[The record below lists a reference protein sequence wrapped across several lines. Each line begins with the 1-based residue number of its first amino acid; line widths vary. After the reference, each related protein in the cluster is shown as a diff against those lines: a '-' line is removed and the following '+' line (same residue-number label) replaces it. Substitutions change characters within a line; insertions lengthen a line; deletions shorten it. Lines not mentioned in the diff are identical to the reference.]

1 MGGGEVSLSG
11 EFALVRDGSQV
22 LIRPLAPDDRAG
34 VAALFAR
41 LSPES
46 RALRFHSAGVRIDD
60 RTLDIVTAGHA
71 LVVERDGRIVALASY
86 YPLRDPARAEMA
98 IAVDDAAHG
107 HGIGTVLFER
117 LADAARRDGIRV
129 LLAEVLA
136 ANRGM
141 LGLLTGLGFGAT
153 RHVAGGV
160 VEVDVTLTPDPA
172 YVARADARLHVAAS
186 ASLEPIFHPRAVAVV
201 GASRRPGAPGHELFR
216 HLLAG
221 GFAGAVY
228 PVNPA
233 APAVAS
239 VRAYPNVAAIPEP
252 VDLAVIAVPAP
263 AVLEAARA
271 CLDAGVRG
279 LVVVSAG
286 VAKAGDEGHRRQDA
300 LVRLCRERGA
310 RLIGPH
316 SMGVLVNDVHG
327 AGGTLNATFAPIVP
341 PRGAVAISAQSGV
354 LGLALLEHA
363 RRLGLGVSAFVSL
376 GAKADVSSND
386 LLEHWEDDPATRV
399 ILLYLESFGNPR
411 RFARIARRV
420 GTRMPIVAVKGGRAV
435 AATGREDVSYT
446 AALARA
452 DVAVDALFRQSGVT
466 RCDTLDELFDV
477 ALLLASQP
485 LPRGN
490 RVGILT
496 NVSGLGLLC
505 ADACVA
511 AGLELPAPSEV
522 TQTALR
528 ELLPLRPSHVAN
540 PVGLPATVTASD
552 YGAAL
557 RHLLTDAVM
566 DAVIVLF
573 IPPLGVAAGAV
584 AVALRAACDPPPA
597 KPVLCCFAGVQ
608 GLPDALRGAVALPS
622 YTYPE
627 AAARALGHAA
637 ARAAWLRRA
646 SGQILPLAGIDGAT
660 VRVVV
665 DRALAREECPWLD
678 PDEVRDVL
686 RAYGVALLAQMIVH
700 TPAEAADACRRLG
713 APVAVKRATRGAPHT
728 SEVGEARL
736 AVASPEAAAAAYRD
750 IEAAVVARG
759 QGNAMDG
766 ALVQPMAP
774 DGVECRVGV
783 VTDPVFGPLVAFGLG
798 GVVAEVIGDVAFRVH
813 PLTDVDAEE
822 LIASVKASTLLQGYH
837 GRPAADARALREV
850 LLRISQV
857 VEDVPE
863 IDEIDINPVMVRD
876 EGQGAVALDARIRLR
891 RGDA

>member
-1 MGGGEVSLSG
+1 VSD
-11 EFALVRDGSQV
+11 EFALVRDGGQV
-22 LIRPLAPDDRAG
+22 LIRPLVPRDRKG

-46 RALRFHSAGVRIDD
+46 RALRFHSGGIRIDD

-86 YPLRDPARAEMA
+86 YPLRDPVRAEMA

-107 HGIGTVLFER
+107 RGIGTVLFER
-117 LADAARRDGIRV
+117 LSEDARRAGIRT

-141 LGLLTGLGFGAT
+141 LGLLTGLGFRT
-153 RHVAGGV
+153 SRRFDGGV
-160 VEVDVTLTPDPA
+160 VEVDVALAPDPA
-172 YVARADARLHVAAS
+172 YMARADVRLHVAAS

-201 GASRRPGAPGHELFR
+201 GAPRRSGAPGHELFR

-233 APAVAS
+233 ASAVAS
-239 VRAYPNVAAIPEP
+239 VRAYPTVAAIPEP

-286 VAKAGDEGHRRQDA
+286 FAEAGDEGRRRQDA
-300 LVRLCRERGA
+300 LLRLCRERGA

-316 SMGVLVNDVHG
+316 SMGVLVGDVDG
-327 AGGTLNATFAPIVP
+327 AGGALNATFAPALP

-386 LLEHWEDDPATRV
+386 LLERWEDDPATGV

-420 GTRMPIVAVKGGRAV
+420 GARTPILAVKGGRATV
-435 AATGREDVSYT
+435 GTEQGGMAHT
-446 AALARA
+446 AALAGM

-466 RCDTLDELFDV
+466 RCDTLEELFDA

-490 RVGILT
+490 RVAILT
-496 NVSGLGLLC
+496 NVSGLGVLC

-511 AGLELPAPSEV
+511 AGLELPAPSET

-528 ELLPLRPSHVAN
+528 ELVIAGAHVAN
-540 PVGLPATVTASD
+540 PIDLPAIVAASG

-557 RHLLTDAVM
+557 RYLLADAAI
-566 DAVIVLF
+566 DAAIVLF
-573 IPPLGVAAGAV
+573 IPPLGATVDAVAA
-584 AVALRAACDPPPA
+584 ALRAACDPPPT

-608 GLPDALRGAVALPS
+608 GLPDAPRGAVALPS

-646 SGQILPLAGIDGAT
+646 AGQIPPLLGIDGAAG
-660 VRVVV
+660 RAVV
-665 DRALAREECPWLD
+665 DRALAREERPWLG

-686 RAYGVALLAQMIVH
+686 RAYGVTMPAQMLVH
-700 TPAEAADACRRLG
+700 TPREAADACRHLG
-713 APVAVKRATRGAPHT
+713 APVAVKATTRGALHT
-728 SEVGEARL
+728 SDVGGVRL
-736 AVASPEAAAAAYRD
+736 AVATPAAAATAYRD
-750 IEAAVVARG
+750 IETTLIARG
-759 QGNAMDG
+759 RGEVMDG
-766 ALVQPMAP
+766 ALVQSMAP
-774 DGVECRVGV
+774 DGVECLVGV

-798 GVVAEVIGDVAFRVH
+798 GVVAEVIGDVAFRVQ

-822 LIASVKASTLLQGYH
+822 LIASVKASRLLHGYG
-837 GRPAADARALREV
+837 GRPPADVRALRDV
-850 LLRISQV
+850 LLRVSRL
-857 VEDVPE
+857 VEEVPE
-863 IDEIDINPVMVRD
+863 IDEIAINPIMLRD
-876 EGQGAVALDARIRLR
+876 EGQGAEAIDARIRLR
-891 RGDA
+891 REDT

>member
-1 MGGGEVSLSG
+1 MSG
-11 EFALVRDGSQV
+11 EFALVRDGGQV

-46 RALRFHSAGVRIDD
+46 RALRFHSGGIRIDD
-60 RTLDIVTAGHA
+60 RTLDVVTAGHA

-98 IAVDDAAHG
+98 IAVDDAEHG
-107 HGIGTVLFER
+107 RGIGTVLFER
-117 LADAARRDGIRV
+117 LSDAARRDGIRS

-141 LGLLTGLGFGAT
+141 LGLLTGLGFHT
-153 RHVAGGV
+153 SRRFDGGV
-160 VEVDVTLTPDPA
+160 VEVEVEVTTDPA
-172 YVARADARLHVAAS
+172 YTARADARLHVAAS
-186 ASLEPIFHPRAVAVV
+186 ASLEPIFRPRAVAVV
-201 GASRRPGAPGHELFR
+201 GASRQPGALGHGLFR
-216 HLLAG
+216 HLLAS

-233 APAVAS
+233 ASAVAS
-239 VRAYPNVAAIPEP
+239 VHAYATVAAIPEP
-252 VDLAVIAVPAP
+252 VDLAVVVVPAP

-286 VAKAGDEGHRRQDA
+286 FAEAGEEGRRRQDA

-316 SMGVLVNDVHG
+316 SMGVLVNDVDGGG
-327 AGGTLNATFAPIVP
+327 ALNATLAPVLP

-354 LGLALLEHA
+354 LGLAILEHA

-376 GAKADVSSND
+376 GNKADVSSND
-386 LLEHWEDDPATRV
+386 LLERWEDDPATGV

-420 GTRMPIVAVKGGRAV
+420 GVRTPILAVKGGRAV
-435 AATGREDVSYT
+435 TVSDGGGVAHS
-446 AALARA
+446 AALVGA

-466 RCDTLDELFDV
+466 RCDTLDELFDA

-490 RVGILT
+490 HVGILT
-496 NVSGLGLLC
+496 NVSGLGVLC

-511 AGLELPAPSEV
+511 AGLEMPVPSET

-528 ELLPLRPSHVAN
+528 VFVSPRSSHLAN
-540 PVGLPATVTASD
+540 PIDLPTTGAASD
-552 YGAAL
+552 YAAAL
-557 RHLLTDAVM
+557 RHLLADAAI
-566 DAVIVLF
+566 DAVIALF
-573 IPPLGVAAGAV
+573 LPPLGETVDAVAA
-584 AVALRAACDPPPA
+584 ALRVACGSPSA

-608 GLPDALRGAVALPS
+608 GLLAAPRGAVALPS

-646 SGQILPLAGIDGAT
+646 AGHIPPLPGIDGAAG
-660 VRVVV
+660 RAVV
-665 DRALAREECPWLD
+665 DRALAREERPWLG

-686 RAYGVALLAQMIVH
+686 RAYGVTMPAQMLVH
-700 TPAEAADACRRLG
+700 TPREAADACRHLG
-713 APVAVKRATRGAPHT
+713 APVAVKATTRGALHT
-728 SEVGEARL
+728 SDVGGVRL
-736 AVASPEAAAAAYRD
+736 AVATPAAAATAYRD
-750 IEAAVVARG
+750 IETALIARG
-759 QGNAMDG
+759 RGEVMDG
-766 ALVQPMAP
+766 ALVQSMAP
-774 DGVECRVGV
+774 DGVECLVGV

-798 GVVAEVIGDVAFRVH
+798 GVVSEVIGDVAFRVH

-822 LIASVKASTLLQGYH
+822 LIASVKASRLLHGYG
-837 GRPAADARALREV
+837 GRLPADVRALHDV
-850 LLRISQV
+850 LLRVSRL

-863 IDEIDINPVMVRD
+863 IDEIAINPIMVRD
-876 EGQGAVALDARIRLR
+876 EGQGAEAIDVRIRLR
-891 RGDA
+891 RGNT

>member
-1 MGGGEVSLSG
+1 VSVSG
-11 EFALVRDGSQV
+11 DFALVRDGGQV
-22 LIRPLAPDDRAG
+22 LIRPLVPRDRAG
-34 VAALFAR
+34 VASLFAR
-41 LSPES
+41 LSGES
-46 RALRFHSAGVRIDD
+46 RALRFHSGGVRIDD

-107 HGIGTVLFER
+107 RGIGTVLFER
-117 LADAARRDGIRV
+117 LSEDARRAGIRT

-141 LGLLTGLGFGAT
+141 LGLLTGLGFRT
-153 RHVAGGV
+153 SRRFDGGV
-160 VEVDVTLTPDPA
+160 VEVEVEVTTDPA
-172 YVARADARLHVAAS
+172 YRARADARLHVAAS
-186 ASLEPIFHPRAVAVV
+186 ASLEPIFRPRAVAVI

-233 APAVAS
+233 ASAVAS
-239 VRAYPNVAAIPEP
+239 VRAYPTVAAIPEP

-286 VAKAGDEGHRRQDA
+286 FTEVGDEGRRRQDA

-316 SMGVLVNDVHG
+316 SMGVLVTDVDG
-327 AGGTLNATFAPIVP
+327 AGGALNATFAPALP

-386 LLEHWEDDPATRV
+386 LLERWEDDPATSV

-420 GTRMPIVAVKGGRAV
+420 GARTPILAVKGGRATV
-435 AATGREDVSYT
+435 ATERGAVAHTD
-446 AALARA
+446 ALAGA

-466 RCDTLDELFDV
+466 RCDTLEELFDA

-496 NVSGLGLLC
+496 NVSGLGVLC
-505 ADACVA
+505 ADACAA
-511 AGLELPAPSEV
+511 AGLELPVPSET

-528 ELLPLRPSHVAN
+528 ELMIAGAPVAN
-540 PVGLPATVTASD
+540 PIGLPATVTASD

-557 RHLLTDAVM
+557 RHVLVDAVI
-566 DAVIVLF
+566 DAAIVLF
-573 IPPLGVAAGAV
+573 IPPLGAAAGAV
-584 AVALRAACDPPPA
+584 AAALRAACDPPPT
-597 KPVLCCFAGVQ
+597 KPVLCCFDGVQ
-608 GLPDALRGAVALPS
+608 GLPAALRGATSLPS

-627 AAARALGHAA
+627 AAARTLGHAA
-637 ARAAWLRRA
+637 ARAVWLRRA
-646 SGQILPLAGIDGAT
+646 AGQIPSLPGIDAAAGRA
-660 VRVVV
+660 VV
-665 DRALAREECPWLD
+665 DRALAREERPWLGS
-678 PDEVRDVL
+678 DEVRDVL
-686 RAYGVALLAQMIVH
+686 RAYGVAMLDQVLVH
-700 TPAEAADACRRLG
+700 TPAEAADACCRLG
-713 APVAVKRATRGAPHT
+713 APVALTRAARGAPHT
-728 SEVGEARL
+728 PDGGVRL

-750 IEAAVVARG
+750 IEATLVAHGRG
-759 QGNAMDG
+759 EAMDG

-774 DGVECRVGV
+774 DGVECLVGV

-798 GVVAEVIGDVAFRVH
+798 GVAAEIIGDIAFRVH

-822 LIASVKASTLLQGYH
+822 LIANVKGSRLLQGYG
-837 GRPAADARALREV
+837 GRPPADVRALREV
-850 LLRISQV
+850 LLRVSRL

-863 IDEIDINPVMVRD
+863 IDEIAINPIMVRD

-891 RGDA
+891 RGDT

>member
-1 MGGGEVSLSG
+1 VSVSG
-11 EFALVRDGSQV
+11 EFALVRDGGQV

-46 RALRFHSAGVRIDD
+46 RALRFHSGGIRIDD
-60 RTLDIVTAGHA
+60 RTLESVTAGHA

-86 YPLRDPARAEMA
+86 YPLRDPVRAEMA

-107 HGIGTVLFER
+107 RGIGTVLFER
-117 LADAARRDGIRV
+117 LSEDARRAGIRT

-141 LGLLTGLGFGAT
+141 LGLLTGLGFRT
-153 RHVAGGV
+153 SRRFDGGV
-160 VEVDVTLTPDPA
+160 VEVDVALAPDPA
-172 YVARADARLHVAAS
+172 YRARADARLHVAAS
-186 ASLEPIFHPRAVAVV
+186 ASLEPIFRPRAVAVI
-201 GASRRPGAPGHELFR
+201 GAARRAGAPGHELFR

-233 APAVAS
+233 ASAVAS
-239 VRAYPNVAAIPEP
+239 VRAYPTVAAIPEP
-252 VDLAVIAVPAP
+252 IDLAVIAVPAP

-279 LVVVSAG
+279 LIVVSAG
-286 VAKAGDEGHRRQDA
+286 FAEAGDEGRRRQDA
-300 LVRLCRERGA
+300 LLRLCRERGA

-316 SMGVLVNDVHG
+316 SMGVLVNAIDGG
-327 AGGTLNATFAPIVP
+327 ALNATFAPALP

-386 LLEHWEDDPATRV
+386 LLERWEDDPATGV

-420 GTRMPIVAVKGGRAV
+420 GARTPILAVKGGRAV
-435 AATGREDVSYT
+435 AVSDGGNVAHT
-446 AALARA
+446 AALTGT

-466 RCDTLDELFDV
+466 RCDTLDELFDA

-490 RVGILT
+490 HVGILT
-496 NVSGLGLLC
+496 NVSGLGVLC

-511 AGLELPAPSEV
+511 AGLELPVPSET

-528 ELLPLRPSHVAN
+528 AFVSPRSSHVAN
-540 PVGLPATVTASD
+540 PIDLPTTGATSD
-552 YGAAL
+552 YAAAL
-557 RHLLTDAVM
+557 CHLLADAAI
-566 DAVIVLF
+566 DAVIALF
-573 IPPLGVAAGAV
+573 LPPLGETADAVAA
-584 AVALRAACDPPPA
+584 ALRAACDPPPT

-608 GLPDALRGAVALPS
+608 GLLAAPRGAVTLPS

-646 SGQILPLAGIDGAT
+646 AGQIPPLPGIDSAAGRA
-660 VRVVV
+660 VV
-665 DRALAREECPWLD
+665 DRALAREERPWLG

-686 RAYGVALLAQMIVH
+686 RAYGVTMPAQMLVH

-713 APVAVKRATRGAPHT
+713 APVAVKATTRGALHT
-728 SEVGEARL
+728 SDVGDVRL
-736 AVASPEAAAAAYRD
+736 AVATPAAAATAYRD
-750 IEAAVVARG
+750 IEAALAARG
-759 QGNAMDG
+759 RGEAMDG
-766 ALVQPMAP
+766 ALVQSMAP
-774 DGVECRVGV
+774 DGMECLVGV

-813 PLTDVDAEE
+813 PLTDVDADE
-822 LIASVKASTLLQGYH
+822 LIASVKASRLLQGYG
-837 GRPAADARALREV
+837 GRPSADVHALRDV
-850 LLRISQV
+850 LLRVSRL

-863 IDEIDINPVMVRD
+863 IDEIAINPIMVRD
-876 EGQGAVALDARIRLR
+876 EGQGAEAIDARIRLR

>member
-1 MGGGEVSLSG
+1 MSG
-11 EFALVRDGSQV
+11 EFVLVRDGSQV
-22 LIRPLAPDDRAG
+22 LIRPLRPPDRAG

-46 RALRFHSAGVRIDD
+46 RALRFHSGGIRIDD
-60 RTLDIVTAGHA
+60 RTLDVVTAGHA

-107 HGIGTVLFER
+107 RGIGTVLFER
-117 LADAARRDGIRV
+117 LSEDARRAGIRT

-141 LGLLTGLGFGAT
+141 LGLLTGLGFRT
-153 RHVAGGV
+153 SRRFDGGV
-160 VEVDVTLTPDPA
+160 VEVNVTLAPDPA
-172 YVARADARLHVAAS
+172 YRAHADARLHVAAS
-186 ASLEPIFHPRAVAVV
+186 ASLEPIFRPRAVAVV

-233 APAVAS
+233 AAAVAS
-239 VRAYPNVAAIPEP
+239 VRAYPTVAAIPEP

-286 VAKAGDEGHRRQDA
+286 FAEVGDEERRRQDA
-300 LVRLCRERGA
+300 LLRVCRERGA

-316 SMGVLVNDVHG
+316 SMGVLVTDVAG
-327 AGGTLNATFAPIVP
+327 AGGALNATFAPAPP
-341 PRGAVAISAQSGV
+341 PRGAVAISAQSGG

-386 LLEHWEDDPATRV
+386 LLERWEDDPATSV

-420 GTRMPIVAVKGGRAV
+420 GARTPILAVKGGRATV
-435 AATGREDVSYT
+435 GTERGDMAHT
-446 AALARA
+446 AALAA
-452 DVAVDALFRQSGVT
+452 TDVAVDALFRQSGVT
-466 RCDTLDELFDV
+466 RCDTLEELFDA

-496 NVSGLGLLC
+496 NVSGLGVLC
-505 ADACVA
+505 ADACAA
-511 AGLELPAPSEV
+511 AGLELPVLSEDD
-522 TQTALR
+522 QESLR
-528 ELLPLRPSHVAN
+528 GLLPAGTPVAN
-540 PVGLPATVTASD
+540 PIDLPATDAASD
-552 YGAAL
+552 YTVAL
-557 RHLLTDAVM
+557 RHLLADAAI

-573 IPPLGVAAGAV
+573 LPPLGAAADAV
-584 AVALRAACDPPPA
+584 ADALRAACDPPPA
-597 KPVLCCFAGVQ
+597 KPVLCCFDGVQ
-608 GLPDALRGAVALPS
+608 GLPDALRGAAALPS

-637 ARAAWLRRA
+637 VRAAWLRRA
-646 SGQILPLAGIDGAT
+646 AGQIPPLPGIDGAAG
-660 VRVVV
+660 RVVV
-665 DRALAREECPWLD
+665 DRALAREERPWLD
-678 PDEVRDVL
+678 PDEARDVL
-686 RAYGVALLAQMIVH
+686 RAHGVTMPAQMLVH
-700 TPAEAADACRRLG
+700 TPADAADACRRLG
-713 APVAVKRATRGAPHT
+713 APVAVKRAARGAPHT
-728 SEVGEARL
+728 PDGGVRL

-750 IEAAVVARG
+750 IEVALIAHGRG
-759 QGNAMDG
+759 EAMDG
-766 ALVQPMAP
+766 ALVQSMAP
-774 DGVECRVGV
+774 DGVECLVGV
-783 VTDPVFGPLVAFGLG
+783 VTDPVFGPLVACGLG
-798 GVVAEVIGDVAFRVH
+798 GVAAELIGDVAFRVH

-822 LIASVKASTLLQGYH
+822 LIASVKASRLLQGYR
-837 GRPAADARALREV
+837 GRPPTDVRALREV
-850 LLRISQV
+850 LLRVSRL

-863 IDEIDINPVMVRD
+863 IDEIAINPVMVRD

>member
-1 MGGGEVSLSG
+1 MRGGEVSLSG

-46 RALRFHSAGVRIDD
+46 RALRFHSGGVRIDD

-71 LVVERDGRIVALASY
+71 LVVERAGRIVALASY

-117 LADAARRDGIRV
+117 LSEAARRAGIRT

-141 LGLLTGLGFGAT
+141 LGLLTGLGFRT
-153 RHVAGGV
+153 SRRFDGGV
-160 VEVDVTLTPDPA
+160 VEVEVTLAPDPA

-216 HLLAG
+216 HLLAS

-239 VRAYPNVAAIPEP
+239 VRAYPNVAAIPES

-279 LVVVSAG
+279 LVVVSVGFAE
-286 VAKAGDEGHRRQDA
+286 AGDEGRRRQDA
-300 LVRLCRERGA
+300 LLRLCRERGA

-316 SMGVLVNDVHG
+316 SMGVLVTDVDG
-327 AGGTLNATFAPIVP
+327 AGGALNATLAPVLP
-341 PRGAVAISAQSGV
+341 PCGAVAISAQSGA

-363 RRLGLGVSAFVSL
+363 RRLGLGISAFVSL

-386 LLEHWEDDPATRV
+386 LLERWEDDPATSV

-420 GTRMPIVAVKGGRAV
+420 GARTPILAVKGRLTTTATERGAV
-435 AATGREDVSYT
+435 AHT
-446 AALARA
+446 AALAGA
-452 DVAVDALFRQSGVT
+452 DVAVDALFHQSGVT
-466 RCDTLDELFDV
+466 RCDTLDELFDA

-496 NVSGLGLLC
+496 NVSGLGVLC

-511 AGLELPAPSEV
+511 AGLELPVPSET

-528 ELLPLRPSHVAN
+528 ELVIARARVTN
-540 PVGLPATVTASD
+540 PIDLSATVSAAD

-584 AVALRAACDPPPA
+584 AAALRAACDPPPV

-627 AAARALGHAA
+627 AVARALGHAA

-646 SGQILPLAGIDGAT
+646 AGQIPSLPGIDGAAG
-660 VRVVV
+660 RAVV
-665 DRALAREECPWLD
+665 DRALAREERPWLG

-686 RAYGVALLAQMIVH
+686 RAYGVAILAQMIVH

-713 APVAVKRATRGAPHT
+713 APVAVTRATRGAPHT
-728 SEVGEARL
+728 SDVGEARL

-750 IEAAVVARG
+750 IEAVLIARG
-759 QGNAMDG
+759 REEAMDG

-774 DGVECRVGV
+774 DGVECLVGV
-783 VTDPVFGPLVAFGLG
+783 VADPVFGPLVAFGLG
-798 GVVAEVIGDVAFRVH
+798 GVAAEIIGDVAFRVH
-813 PLTDVDAEE
+813 PLTDVDAAE
-822 LIASVKASTLLQGYH
+822 LIASVKVSRLLQGYG
-837 GRPAADARALREV
+837 GRPPADVRALREV
-850 LLRISQV
+850 LLRVSRL

-863 IDEIDINPVMVRD
+863 IDEIAINPIMVRD
-876 EGQGAVALDARIRLR
+876 EGQGAVALNARIRLR
-891 RGDA
+891 RGDT

>member
-1 MGGGEVSLSG
+1 VSVSG
-11 EFALVRDGSQV
+11 EFALLRDGSQV
-22 LIRPLAPDDRAG
+22 LIRPLRPPDRPG

-46 RALRFHSAGVRIDD
+46 RALRFHSGGVRIDD

-98 IAVDDAAHG
+98 IAVDDAEHG
-107 HGIGTVLFER
+107 RGIGTVLFER
-117 LADAARRDGIRV
+117 LSEDARRAGIRM

-141 LGLLTGLGFGAT
+141 LGLLTGLGFRT
-153 RHVAGGV
+153 SRRFDGGV
-160 VEVDVTLTPDPA
+160 VEVEVTLAPDPA
-172 YVARADARLHVAAS
+172 YMARADARLHVAAS
-186 ASLEPIFHPRAVAVV
+186 ASLEPIFRPRAVAVV
-201 GASRRPGAPGHELFR
+201 GASRRAGASGHVLFH

-228 PVNPA
+228 PVNPLA
-233 APAVAS
+233 RAVAS
-239 VRAYPNVAAIPEP
+239 VRAYPTVAAIPEP

-286 VAKAGDEGHRRQDA
+286 FTEVGDEGRRRQDA
-300 LVRLCRERGA
+300 LLRLCRERGA

-316 SMGVLVNDVHG
+316 SMGVLVTDVDG
-327 AGGTLNATFAPIVP
+327 AGGALNATFAPALP

-386 LLEHWEDDPATRV
+386 LLERWEDDPATSV

-420 GTRMPIVAVKGGRAV
+420 GARTPILAVKGGRATV
-435 AATGREDVSYT
+435 VPDWRNRAHT
-446 AALARA
+446 AALAGT

-466 RCDTLDELFDV
+466 RCDTLDELFDA

-496 NVSGLGLLC
+496 NVSGLGVLC
-505 ADACVA
+505 ADACAA
-511 AGLELPAPSEV
+511 AGLELPVLSEDD
-522 TQTALR
+522 QESLR
-528 ELLPLRPSHVAN
+528 GLLPAGTPVAN
-540 PVGLPATVTASD
+540 PIDLPTTGAASD
-552 YGAAL
+552 YTVAL
-557 RHLLTDAVM
+557 RHLLADAAI

-573 IPPLGVAAGAV
+573 LPPLGAAADAV
-584 AVALRAACDPPPA
+584 ADALRAACDPPPA
-597 KPVLCCFAGVQ
+597 KPVLCCFDGLQ
-608 GLPDALRGAVALPS
+608 GRPDALRGAVALPS

-646 SGQILPLAGIDGAT
+646 AGQIPPLPGIDGAAG
-660 VRVVV
+660 RVVV
-665 DRALAREECPWLD
+665 DRALAREERPWLD

-686 RAYGVALLAQMIVH
+686 RAYGVAMPAPLLVH
-700 TPAEAADACRRLG
+700 TPADAADACRRLG
-713 APVAVKRATRGAPHT
+713 APVAVKRAARGAPHT
-728 SEVGEARL
+728 PDGGVRL

-750 IEAAVVARG
+750 IEAALIAHGRG
-759 QGNAMDG
+759 EAMDG
-766 ALVQPMAP
+766 ALVQSMAP
-774 DGVECRVGV
+774 DGVECLVGV
-783 VTDPVFGPLVAFGLG
+783 VTDPVFGPLVACGLG
-798 GVVAEVIGDVAFRVH
+798 GVAAEVIGDVAFRVH

-822 LIASVKASTLLQGYH
+822 LIASVKVSRLLQGYG
-837 GRPAADARALREV
+837 GRPFADVRALREV
-850 LLRISQV
+850 LLRVSRL

-863 IDEIDINPVMVRD
+863 IDEIAINPVMVRD

>member
-1 MGGGEVSLSG
+1 VSVSST
-11 EFALVRDGSQV
+11 FALVRDGGQV
-22 LIRPLAPDDRAG
+22 LIRPLRPPDRAG

-46 RALRFHSAGVRIDD
+46 RALRFHSGGVRIDD

-117 LADAARRDGIRV
+117 LSEDARRAGIRA

-141 LGLLTGLGFGAT
+141 LGLLAGLGFRT
-153 RHVAGGV
+153 SRRFDGGV
-160 VEVDVTLTPDPA
+160 VEVEVTLAPDPA
-172 YVARADARLHVAAS
+172 YRARADARLHVAAS
-186 ASLEPIFHPRAVAVV
+186 ASLEPIFRPRAVAVV
-201 GASRRPGAPGHELFR
+201 GASRRPGATGHVLFR

-233 APAVAS
+233 ASAVAS
-239 VRAYPNVAAIPEP
+239 VRAYPTVAAIPEP

-286 VAKAGDEGHRRQDA
+286 FAEVGDEGRRRQDA
-300 LVRLCRERGA
+300 LLGLCRERGV

-316 SMGVLVNDVHG
+316 SMGVLVTDVDG
-327 AGGTLNATFAPIVP
+327 AGGALNATLAPALP

-363 RRLGLGVSAFVSL
+363 RRLGLGISAFVSL

-386 LLEHWEDDPATRV
+386 LLERWEDDPATSV

-420 GTRMPIVAVKGGRAV
+420 GARTPILAVKGGRATAVTERGDV
-435 AATGREDVSYT
+435 AHT
-446 AALARA
+446 AARA
-452 DVAVDALFRQSGVT
+452 GTDVAVDALFRQSGMT
-466 RCDTLDELFDV
+466 RCDTLEELFDA

-496 NVSGLGLLC
+496 NVSGLGVLC

-511 AGLELPAPSEV
+511 AGLELPMPSET
-522 TQTALR
+522 TQTALH
-528 ELLPLRPSHVAN
+528 ELVAPRSSHVAN
-540 PVGLPATVTASD
+540 PIDLPATGAASD
-552 YGAAL
+552 YGVAL
-557 RHLLTDAVM
+557 RHLLADAAI

-573 IPPLGVAAGAV
+573 IPPLGETANAVAA
-584 AVALRAACDPPPA
+584 ALRAACDPPPT
-597 KPVLCCFAGVQ
+597 KPVLCCFAGFQ
-608 GLPDALRGAVALPS
+608 GIPDALRGAIALPS

-646 SGQILPLAGIDGAT
+646 AGQIPPLLGIDGAAG
-660 VRVVV
+660 RVVV
-665 DRALAREECPWLD
+665 DRALAREERPWLG

-686 RAYGVALLAQMIVH
+686 RAYGVTMPAQMLVH

-728 SEVGEARL
+728 SDVGGVRL
-736 AVASPEAAAAAYRD
+736 AVASPEAAASAYRD
-750 IEAAVVARG
+750 IEAALVAHGRG
-759 QGNAMDG
+759 EAMDG
-766 ALVQPMAP
+766 ALVQSMAP
-774 DGVECRVGV
+774 DGVECLVGV

-798 GVVAEVIGDVAFRVH
+798 GVAAEIIGDVAFRVH

-822 LIASVKASTLLQGYH
+822 LIASVKASRLLQGYG
-837 GRPAADARALREV
+837 GRPPADVRALREV
-850 LLRISQV
+850 LLRVSRL
-857 VEDVPE
+857 VEDVSE
-863 IDEIDINPVMVRD
+863 IDEIDINPIMVRD

-891 RGDA
+891 RGDT